1 MSCWT
6 FNFKEFKDCD
16 IPEGA
21 VGFIYQMN
29 AVIDGR
35 VVSYIGKKN
44 FYSNRKKKFSKRFIA
59 QMTDKRAKKY
69 IIEKKLNY
77 HDYYSSNKV
86 LKQAHKDNSDIQRRI
101 LKICFSKAELTYE
114 EAKFQFVMGVL
125 ESDEYLN
132 ENILGRFYKHKL
144 KKNDQRVEE

>member
-1 MSCWT
+1 MCWEYKNKV
-6 FNFKEFKDCD
+6 FEDCD

-21 VGFIYQMN
+21 VGFVYQMF
-29 AVIDGR
+29 ASIDGK

-44 FYSNRKKKFSKRFIA
+44 FYSTRKKKFGKRFIA

-86 LKQAHKDNSDIQRRI
+86 IKNAYKTGNDIQRRI
-101 LKICFSKAELTYE
+101 LKICYSKTELTYE
-114 EAKFQFVMGVL
+114 EAKYQFTLGVI